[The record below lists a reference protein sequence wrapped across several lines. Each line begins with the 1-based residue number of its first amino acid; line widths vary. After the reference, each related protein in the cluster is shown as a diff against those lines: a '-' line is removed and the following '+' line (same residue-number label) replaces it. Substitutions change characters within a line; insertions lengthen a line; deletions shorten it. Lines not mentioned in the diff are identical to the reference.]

1 MNSVTG
7 LPGAMT
13 YEHGRAQHMNSV
25 TGQPGHKKAFS
36 DDQIVDHLIQ
46 NVDLQELKDYCGRGY
61 VITYCQNKKIP
72 YSDHRWPKIDTL
84 LTAAIAKAQASDD
97 IDR

>member
-1 MNSVTG
+1 
-7 LPGAMT
+7 MT
-13 YEHGRAQHMNSV
+13 SLKNDEL
-25 TGQPGHKKAFS
+25 
-36 DDQIVDHLIQ
+36 VDHLIQ

-61 VITYCQNKKIP
+61 VITYCQKKKIP